1 MDREFAR
8 RQHESPSNKA
18 KREKNDAE
26 NRKFLL
32 QAPDAFTLRLEGVEQ
47 VSGQPVWVISG
58 EPKPGFRTKG
68 SGPDAQILTKV
79 RGKVWID
86 QAEYRWVKVEL
97 EVLET
102 LSLDLSLV
110 RIAPGTHLTSEQA
123 RVNDEVW
130 LPSHTSIRG
139 DVRMGYLVKARLEQE
154 ITYRD
159 YKKFQS
165 DSRIV
170 PDGERK

>member
-1 MDREFAR
+1 
-8 RQHESPSNKA
+8 
-18 KREKNDAE
+18 
-26 NRKFLL
+26 
-32 QAPDAFTLRLEGVEQ
+32 VEQ
-47 VSGQPVWVISG
+47 IGGKPAWVISG
-58 EPKPGFRTKG
+58 EPKPGFRPKG

-102 LSLDLSLV
+102 MSLGLSLV

-130 LPSHTSIRG
+130 LPSHTSVRG
-139 DVRMGYLVKARLEQE
+139 DVRMGYLVKAHLEQE

-159 YKKFQS
+159 YKKFQT

-170 PDGERK
+170 PDDERK